1 MKWFWEKTHSWK
13 ELERLQVMQMNAE
26 SFARTVEQET
36 ALVDFYADWCVYC
49 RRLAPVLEQVAA
61 ECEGRLVV
69 GKVDVE
75 AENAL
80 ARAED
85 IELLP
90 TLKLYR
96 SGSCLGALIAPDSK
110 DRILAFLREKLGDA
124 E

>member
-1 MKWFWEKTHSWK
+1 M
-13 ELERLQVMQMNAE
+13 QVRQMNAE
-26 SFARTVEQET
+26 SFARVVAQET
-36 ALVDFYADWCVYC
+36 ALVDFYAAWCVHC

-61 ECEGRLVV
+61 ECDGHLVV

-75 AENAL
+75 EENAL
-80 ARAED
+80 AQAEG

-96 SGSCLGALIAPDSK
+96 AGSCLGVLIAPDSK
-110 DRILAFLREKLGDA
+110 DRILDFLREKLGDA